1 MEKSVFDVS
10 INEMPTILPVLPFAD
25 TFLFPQT
32 KLQLRLYETRYVNL
46 VLNSLAHGRIAGVVA
61 PDADGN
67 SYRTGCAGR
76 VTSFAEATGGCLF
89 VTLTGVAR
97 FDIVRDI
104 QDYKGYRRVEANF
117 ERFKED
123 FDPPE
128 FKRDLSDLYN
138 VLDLYAYSNKI
149 DAPSSLFKNMEPVE
163 MFSSIVQ
170 TLPFG
175 AAEKQAFMESVSVAE
190 RFKTLMMLLNA
201 GDTFETGTK
210 KAGNC

>member
-123 FDPPE
+123 FNSPE

-175 AAEKQAFMESVSVAE
+175 TAEKQAFMESVSVAE

>member
-123 FDPPE
+123 FNSPE